1 MAFTPSQDTYR
12 QLTFMWGV
20 QPQKIEFANSLEE
33 MLGHVDAALMRS
45 YVVRPGD
52 QVVLVCGFPLG
63 TLHLT
68 NMALL
73 HTVGE
78 P

>member
-1 MAFTPSQDTYR
+1 
-12 QLTFMWGV
+12 
-20 QPQKIEFANSLEE
+20 
-33 MLGHVDAALMRS
+33 MRS
-45 YVVRPGD
+45 DVVRPGD

-63 TLHLT
+63 ALRQT

-78 P
+78 Q